1 MQMDNYQKYIH
12 LSRYAKWREDLNR
25 RETWE
30 ETVDRYLEY
39 FAPRFPAF
47 VEEKSKEDV
56 LGELREA
63 MLNLEVLPSMRCMM
77 TAGKALDKNEIA
89 GYNCAFVAVDDVKV
103 FSEIMMINMCGTGVG
118 FSVERQFVNQL
129 PTIAEEF
136 FKTDTT
142 LVVKDS
148 RLGWCTAFHEL
159 LTLLI
164 AGRIP
169 QWDMSQI
176 RPAGAL
182 LKTFG
187 GRASGPD
194 PLDKLFK
201 YCVRLFQN
209 AAGRKLTSI
218 EVHDLICTI
227 SSCTIAGGVR
237 RAALI
242 SLSNLSDDRMRSAKN
257 GQWWIENPNRSYAN
271 NSAAYT
277 ERPSMEIFMKE
288 WLSLIESKSGER
300 GIFNRSAA
308 VRKAKKFGRRELN
321 IEMPLG
327 TNPCG
332 EITLKS
338 AQFCNLSEVV
348 IRPTDTKEDLL
359 RKIRLATILGT
370 LQSTLTNFKYLRKI
384 WKKNCEEERLLG
396 VSLTG
401 ICDNAFTMHPSKDLA
416 VFLDEARA
424 YSVEINKVWAEALG
438 VSPSVSIT
446 SVKPSG
452 TVSQLVN
459 SSSGIHP
466 RYSKWYVRRVRSD
479 VKDPLTKLLVDA
491 KVPYEQDKISPTTLI
506 FAFPIESPDS
516 IFRNDKT
523 AIEQLEMYLCYSE
536 NWTEH
541 NPSITVYVKDHEWM
555 DAGGFVYRNFDKMN
569 GVSFLPMSDSVYDQ
583 APYEE
588 INEKEYNNL
597 KAYFP
602 DEIPWGRISEYEKTD
617 QTTAMFELA
626 CTAGGCDL
634 DAIMKG

>member
-1 MQMDNYQKYIH
+1 MKMDNYQKYIH

-25 RETWE
+25 RETWD
-30 ETVDRYLEY
+30 ETVGRYLDY
-39 FAPRFPAF
+39 FKPRIPEKVGDQTRDEI
-47 VEEKSKEDV
+47 VED
-56 LGELREA
+56 LREA
-63 MLNLEVLPSMRCMM
+63 ILNLEVLPSMRCMM
-77 TAGKALDKNEIA
+77 TAGKALEKNEIA

-118 FSVERQFVNQL
+118 FSVERQFVCQL
-129 PTIAEEF
+129 PTVAEEF

-159 LTLLI
+159 LVMLY

-176 RPAGAL
+176 RPAGSP

-201 YCVRLFQN
+201 YCVRMFQT
-209 AAGRKLTSI
+209 AQGRKLTSI

-257 GQWWIENPNRSYAN
+257 GQWWIDNPNRSYAN

-277 ERPSMEIFMKE
+277 ERPSSEIFMKE

-300 GIFNRSAA
+300 GIFNKSAA
-308 VRKAKKFGRRELN
+308 VRKARKYGRRDLN
-321 IEMPLG
+321 VEMPLG

-338 AQFCNLSEVV
+338 GQFCNLSEVV
-348 IRPTDTKEDLL
+348 IRPKDDEASIR

-401 ICDNAFTMHPSKDLA
+401 ICDHPFFAQPTDRLA
-416 VFLDEARA
+416 TYLDGIRA
-424 YSVEINKVWAEALG
+424 YAVEVNSQWAEALG
-438 VSPSVSIT
+438 ISPAMAIT
-446 SVKPSG
+446 SIKPSG

-479 VKDPLTKLLVDA
+479 IKDPLTKLLVDA
-491 KVPYEQDKISPTTLI
+491 KVPYEQDKISPSTLI

-516 IFRNDKT
+516 VFRNDKT
-523 AIEQLEMYLCYSE
+523 AIEQLETYLCYSE

-555 DAGGFVYRNFDKMN
+555 EVGAFVYKHFDKMN
-569 GVSFLPMSDSVYDQ
+569 GVSFLPFSDAVYDQ

-588 INEKEYNNL
+588 ITEREYHRL
-597 KAYFP
+597 KDYFP
-602 DEIPWGRISEYEKTD
+602 TEIPWDRISEYEKSD

-634 DAIMKG
+634 EAIMKG